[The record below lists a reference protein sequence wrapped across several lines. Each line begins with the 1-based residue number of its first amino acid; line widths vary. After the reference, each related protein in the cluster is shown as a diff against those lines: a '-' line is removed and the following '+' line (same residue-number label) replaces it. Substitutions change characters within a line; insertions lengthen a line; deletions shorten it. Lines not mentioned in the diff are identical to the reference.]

1 MSYYDVVFCILIYLK
16 VLLTTMMKIKLSHRC
31 VAAIR
36 IFVSV
41 LYMQEDSN
49 MNNMNSAFCMEFAYK
64 LCSSLVAL
72 LSTVWN

>member
-1 MSYYDVVFCILIYLK
+1 MYD
-16 VLLTTMMKIKLSHRC
+16 KIMLYDC

-41 LYMQEDSN
+41 EDSN
-49 MNNMNSAFCMEFAYK
+49 MNKRNSAFCMQFAYK

-72 LSTVWN
+72 LAAARH

>member
-1 MSYYDVVFCILIYLK
+1 MSYYDVVFYILIYLK
-16 VLLTTMMKIKLSHRC
+16 VLLTTMMQDYVKC

-36 IFVSV
+36 IFFSI

-49 MNNMNSAFCMEFAYK
+49 MNNGKSVFCMQFAYK

-72 LSTVWN
+72 LSAIWN